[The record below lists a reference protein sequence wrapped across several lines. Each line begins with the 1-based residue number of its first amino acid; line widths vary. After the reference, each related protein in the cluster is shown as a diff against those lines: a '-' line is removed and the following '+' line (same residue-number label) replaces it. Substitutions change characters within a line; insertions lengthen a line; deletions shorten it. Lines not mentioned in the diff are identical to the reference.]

1 MSNIYGVV
9 TLYNP
14 DLEEAARNINRYLN
28 DIGKLLIWAN
38 SPVEDRDKFLDQLTD
53 RSKVEFVQS
62 DKNAGVVKALNAAL
76 RRARAG
82 GYEYLLSM
90 DQDSTWN
97 DFGDY
102 LEKAMTVRAN
112 DESVTI
118 TGPYAVETEEEAMS
132 APGGVMYLDY
142 VIFSGALYDI
152 SMFDKTG
159 DFAEVYFID
168 AADEEFCLR
177 AGTYGFRHA
186 VIGDS
191 MLVHRFGERI
201 EHKILGI
208 KIVTHNYSPLRYY
221 YSVRNHIWLIRSGYS
236 PASRSFRLFGRYV
249 IKTFIRALFFETDR
263 KDKVSAVFRGIRDG
277 YSNAQRNEWRRC

>member
-76 RRARAG
+76 RKARAG

-142 VIFSGALYDI
+142 VIVSGALYDI

-201 EHKILGI
+201 EHKFLGI
-208 KIVTHNYSPLRYY
+208 KIVTHNYSSLRYY

-263 KDKVSAVFRGIRDG
+263 KDKVLAVFRGIRDG

>member
-142 VIFSGALYDI
+142 VIVSGALYDI

-208 KIVTHNYSPLRYY
+208 KIVTHNYSSLRYY

-236 PASRSFRLFGRYV
+236 PASRSLRLFGRYV